1 VTCFVGLLRAAGF
14 HPGGVH
20 LEMSPDDI
28 TECVASAAQAAASPE
43 LPLYRTACDPRLN
56 ARQALQV
63 TAAFADSY
71 RLAAAGRG
79 AA

>member
-1 VTCFVGLLRAAGF
+1 MNSERSLLIQSLREHGYAR
-14 HPGGVH
+14 
-20 LEMSPDDI
+20 L
-28 TECVASAAQAAASPE
+28 SAAQATASPE

-63 TAAFADSY
+63 TAAFADSF
-71 RLAAAGRG
+71 RLAAASRG